1 MTTFIKANLK
11 KSDEHTSIEKYRV
24 AADRVAKLSTF
35 YLTLSGKSY
44 PVWNRYDNSKMP
56 KFMN

>member
-35 YLTLSGKSY
+35 YLTLSDIVIPSLKLI
-44 PVWNRYDNSKMP
+44 
-56 KFMN
+56 